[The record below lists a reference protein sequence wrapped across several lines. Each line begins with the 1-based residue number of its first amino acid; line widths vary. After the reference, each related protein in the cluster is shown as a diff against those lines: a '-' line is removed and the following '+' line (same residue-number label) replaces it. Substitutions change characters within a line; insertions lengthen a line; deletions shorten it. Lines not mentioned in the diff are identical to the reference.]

1 MKNSKATPSKDT
13 GAKNNNSDNDVDYKN
28 CNCTSSNKVN
38 SNTSNK
44 SYNKGTKQREGD
56 FMDPMQYSS
65 TVIPAFVPY
74 GSFAFA
80 AGIFLNDEDRNSY
93 LSSLDSDTRSYIL
106 NHPEEFGSRQEIDD
120 FVSQM
125 HRS

>member
-1 MKNSKATPSKDT
+1 
-13 GAKNNNSDNDVDYKN
+13 
-28 CNCTSSNKVN
+28 
-38 SNTSNK
+38 
-44 SYNKGTKQREGD
+44 
-56 FMDPMQYSS
+56 MDPMQYSS
-65 TVIPAFVPY
+65 SLIPAYVPY

-80 AGIFLNDEDRNSY
+80 AGVFLNDADRDDY

-106 NHPEEFGSRQEIDD
+106 NHPEEFGTRQKIED